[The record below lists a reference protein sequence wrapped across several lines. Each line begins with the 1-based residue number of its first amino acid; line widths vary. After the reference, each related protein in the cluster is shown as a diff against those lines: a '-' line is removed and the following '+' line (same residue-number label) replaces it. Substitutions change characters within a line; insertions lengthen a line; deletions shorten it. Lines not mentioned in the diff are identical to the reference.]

1 MTIQKDGEL
10 IKKIFYIDLNSS
22 SVPIKWKLETLI
34 SKQEI
39 LKITTKHKL
48 GMSSPYNPLGKTTYT
63 SKLIRPTS

>member
-1 MTIQKDGEL
+1 MTIHKDGEL
-10 IKKIFYIDLNSS
+10 IKKIFYIDLSS

-48 GMSSPYNPLGKTTYT
+48 GMSSRYNPIGKTTYT

>member
-1 MTIQKDGEL
+1 M
-10 IKKIFYIDLNSS
+10 DLNSS

-48 GMSSPYNPLGKTTYT
+48 GMSSRYNPIGKTTYT